1 MPKKDMGK
9 IKVKQIK
16 SLAGIKDIHG
26 APVGD
31 TITHIKPKVQAESA
45 LPGFKNIP

>member
-16 SLAGIKDIHG
+16 SLAGIKDIHKSQLKDWG
-26 APVGD
+26 
-31 TITHIKPKVQAESA
+31 
-45 LPGFKNIP
+45 